1 MPIMVARPRSASSS
15 TMVADLP
22 PSSRKTRF
30 MVAAPFSMMRWPTTV
45 EPVNEIMSTL
55 GESVS
60 CSPIRWSDDVTMLS
74 TPAGMSVFSATT
86 RPRSVAFHGVSGAGL
101 RTTVFP
107 VARDCPSLCEV
118 TSKGKFH
125 GTMAPTTP
133 TGSRQM
139 RRESSEPC
147 RLMASGS
154 TVSHS
159 KASISLAGQA
169 KASEIGASSCGP
181 FVVMRG
187 HPTSRMSC
195 SRSSS
200 CSACSASCS
209 CWRQRLR
216 KAWLVD
222 QSVSSK
228 ARRAASMARC
238 ISAFEASATRPMT
251 SSVAGFTF
259 SKVRPESA
267 STSLPSSSILCSGL
281 TFTASLTGPSS
292 RRPVHPGHDGGRGR
306 QRHAMSLTRAWEASS
321 RRVSDFDVAV
331 KNYGRIPLSGR
342 QQGPWCH
349 SGGPPTPRGESRPRC
364 SPFPRSSTR

>member
-1 MPIMVARPRSASSS
+1 MPIMVAMLKSASSS

-30 MVAAPFSMMRWPTTV
+30 MVAAPFSMIRWPTAV

-60 CSPIRWSDDVTMLS
+60 SSPIRWSDDVTMLR
-74 TPAGMSVFSATT
+74 TPAGMSVFSATM
-86 RPRSVAFHGVSGAGL
+86 RPSSVAFHGVSGAGL
-101 RTTVFP
+101 STTVLP
-107 VARDCPSLCEV
+107 VASDCPSLCEV

-133 TGSRQM
+133 TGSRQI
-139 RRESSEPC
+139 RRESTEPWM
-147 RLMASGS
+147 LVASGS

-159 KASISLAGQA
+159 NSSISLAGQA
-169 KASEIGASSCGP
+169 NASEIGASSCGP

-187 HPTSRMSC
+187 QPTSRISS

-200 CSACSASCS
+200 CSAWSASCS
-209 CWRQRLR
+209 CSRHCLR

-238 ISAFEASATRPMT
+238 ISAVEPSATTPMT
-251 SSVAGFTF
+251 SSVAGLTF

-267 STSLPSSSILCSGL
+267 STSFPSRSIRCSGL
-281 TFTASLTGPSS
+281 TFTDSATFLFLSS
-292 RRPVHPGHDGGRGR
+292 FGSTP
-306 QRHAMSLTRAWEASS
+306 TRARHTGRDD
-321 RRVSDFDVAV
+321 RRNLRRAWRAAVSE
-331 KNYGRIPLSGR
+331 GI
-342 QQGPWCH
+342 
-349 SGGPPTPRGESRPRC
+349 
-364 SPFPRSSTR
+364 